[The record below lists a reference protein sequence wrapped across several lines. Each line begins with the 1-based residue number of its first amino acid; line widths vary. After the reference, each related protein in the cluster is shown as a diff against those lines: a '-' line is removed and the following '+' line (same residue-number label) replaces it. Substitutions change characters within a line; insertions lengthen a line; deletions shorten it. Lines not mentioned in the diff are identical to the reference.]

1 MTPKIPA
8 STAPVRG
15 PAAAPAPAA
24 TPASLAD
31 PAAASVVTTPAAAD
45 TLAIA
50 HSATPAAKIVILANG
65 TFPTHPV
72 PLARLCDADMII
84 CCDGAAEKL
93 VANGL
98 EPGIIIGDLD
108 SVSPALR
115 ERYRDILVQDTDQ
128 DTNDLTKAV
137 NWCVSAGIREVT
149 ILGATGIRE
158 DHTLGN
164 ISLLA
169 DYSTRI
175 DAVMLTD
182 TGSIRVYDRGV
193 IIDSHPGQQVSLFS
207 IDPSLKVT
215 SSGLKYPLDNLTLHS
230 WWRGTLNEA
239 VTDSFSLDFNS
250 GKVIVFL
257 GYCQGVNG
265 LDPY

>member
-24 TPASLAD
+24 TPASLAA

-108 SVSPALR
+108 SVSPELK
-115 ERYRDILVQDTDQ
+115 ERYGNILVQDTDQ

-239 VTDSFSLDFNS
+239 IANTFSLDFNS

-257 GYCQGVNG
+257 GYCQGVN
-265 LDPY
+265 LK